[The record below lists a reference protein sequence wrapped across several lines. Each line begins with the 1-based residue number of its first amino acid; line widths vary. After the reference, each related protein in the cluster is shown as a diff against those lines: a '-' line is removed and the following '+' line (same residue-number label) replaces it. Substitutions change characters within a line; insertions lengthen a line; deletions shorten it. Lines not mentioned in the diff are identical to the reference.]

1 MADVSAAK
9 SGGSERG
16 SDREVWLSCFSS
28 ALTGLLSGN
37 QAVAY
42 EPEQLIRQAGKLA
55 DIALTKV
62 QVRHPLHSIIEGED
76 SRAGRTPGLGTPT
89 SALLGDR
96 GSAAAAA
103 AAAKERTVGDAL
115 DPAESGQPQT
125 QTRSSAFPFY
135 ASDFLAATGL
145 LSTAAVGGYIRM
157 LANAWTNGPIPDSPK
172 ALARAMNHSAG
183 DPPFEEIWAELKSK
197 WFLTK
202 RGWINC
208 RLEVVR
214 WERAVFLERQSKM
227 AQAKPQPTATPSKE
241 TRTEPKVSPSAT
253 AAAGSS
259 RR

>member
-1 MADVSAAK
+1 MAEVSAAAAK
-9 SGGSERG
+9 NGS
-16 SDREVWLSCFSS
+16 SDREVWLRCFSS
-28 ALTGLLSGN
+28 ALTGLLSGH
-37 QAVAY
+37 QAVTY

-62 QVRHPLHSIIEGED
+62 QVRHPSEADEARTARTAGASALAGD
-76 SRAGRTPGLGTPT
+76 RAG
-89 SALLGDR
+89 
-96 GSAAAAA
+96 A
-103 AAAKERTVGDAL
+103 AAAKERTVADAL
-115 DPAESGQPQT
+115 DPAEAGQPQA

-145 LSTAAVGGYIRM
+145 LSTAAVGAYIRM
-157 LANAWTNGPIPDSPK
+157 LSNAWTNGPIPDSPK

-183 DPPFEEIWAELKSK
+183 DPPFDEIWNELKPK

-214 WERAVFLERQSKM
+214 WERASFLEK
-227 AQAKPQPTATPSKE
+227 QAKMTLPVAKTESASVPAAVPKE
-241 TRTEPKVSPSAT
+241 PRVP
-253 AAAGSS
+253 AAAPAAAAA

>member
-9 SGGSERG
+9 SSG
-16 SDREVWLSCFSS
+16 SDREVWLRCFSS

-62 QVRHPLHSIIEGED
+62 QVRHPVVEVED
-76 SRAGRTPGLGTPT
+76 PRMARTPGLGTPAA
-89 SALLGDR
+89 ALLGER
-96 GSAAAAA
+96 GAAAA
-103 AAAKERTVGDAL
+103 AAAKERTVADAL
-115 DPAESGQPQT
+115 DPAESGQPQA

-145 LSTAAVGGYIRM
+145 LSTAAVGAYIRM

-214 WERAVFLERQSKM
+214 WERAIFLEKQSKVV
-227 AQAKPQPTATPSKE
+227 QAKPQPTSVAPGKDS
-241 TRTEPKVSPSAT
+241 RTEPRVSPST
-253 AAAGSS
+253 AAAPAAS

>member
-1 MADVSAAK
+1 MADVSTAK
-9 SGGSERG
+9 SGGS
-16 SDREVWLSCFSS
+16 DRDVWLSCFSS

-62 QVRHPLHSIIEGED
+62 QVRHPFLDVED
-76 SRAGRTPGLGTPT
+76 PRSARTPGLGTPAV
-89 SALLGDR
+89 ALLGER
-96 GSAAAAA
+96 GAAAAAA
-103 AAAKERTVGDAL
+103 AAAKERTVADAL

-145 LSTAAVGGYIRM
+145 LSTAAVGAYIRM

-183 DPPFEEIWAELKSK
+183 DPPFEEIWTELKSK

-214 WERAVFLERQSKM
+214 WERAIFLEKQSKV
-227 AQAKPQPTATPSKE
+227 AQAKPQPTAAPSKD
-241 TRTEPKVSPSAT
+241 TRTEPKASPSTT
-253 AAAGSS
+253 AAGAS

>member
-1 MADVSAAK
+1 MAEVSVPK
-9 SGGSERG
+9 SVN
-16 SDREVWLSCFSS
+16 SDREVWLRCFSS
-28 ALTGLLSGN
+28 ALTGLLAGN
-37 QAVAY
+37 QAVTY

-62 QVRHPLHSIIEGED
+62 QVRHPSETDE
-76 SRAGRTPGLGTPT
+76 SRLGHTPALGTPA
-89 SALLGDR
+89 SALLGAR
-96 GSAAAAA
+96 AATAAS
-103 AAAKERTVGDAL
+103 AAKERTVGDGL
-115 DPAESGQPQT
+115 DPSEAGQPQA

-145 LSTAAVGGYIRM
+145 LSAAAVGAYIRM
-157 LANAWTNGPIPDSPK
+157 LANAWTNGPIPDNPK

-183 DPPFEEIWAELKSK
+183 DPPFEEIWTELKSK

-214 WERAVFLERQSKM
+214 WERAVFLEKQTKT
-227 AQAKPQPTATPSKE
+227 APGKPEVPAKEP
-241 TRTEPKVSPSAT
+241 RTEPRVSSGT
-253 AAAGSS
+253 AASTAS

>member
-62 QVRHPLHSIIEGED
+62 QVRHPLHQVIEVED
-76 SRAGRTPGLGTPT
+76 PRTARTPGLGTPA
-89 SALLGDR
+89 SALLGER
-96 GSAAAAA
+96 GAAAAA

-145 LSTAAVGGYIRM
+145 LSTAAVGAYIRM

-214 WERAVFLERQSKM
+214 WERAIFLEKQSKA

-241 TRTEPKVSPSAT
+241 TRTEPKASSSAT
-253 AAAGSS
+253 AAAGGS

>member
-1 MADVSAAK
+1 MADVSATK
-9 SGGSERG
+9 SGG

-62 QVRHPLHSIIEGED
+62 QVRHPLVD
-76 SRAGRTPGLGTPT
+76 AGDPQAVRTPGLGTPAV
-89 SALLGDR
+89 ALVGER
-96 GSAAAAA
+96 GAGP
-103 AAAKERTVGDAL
+103 AKERTVADAL
-115 DPAESGQPQT
+115 DPAEAGQPQT
-125 QTRSSAFPFY
+125 QARSSAFPFY

-145 LSTAAVGGYIRM
+145 LSTAAVGAYIRM

-172 ALARAMNHSAG
+172 ALARSMNHSAG

-214 WERAVFLERQSKM
+214 WERAVFLEKQSKA
-227 AQAKPQPTATPSKE
+227 AQVKPQPPVAPGKE
-241 TRTEPKVSPSAT
+241 GRTEPRVSAST
-253 AAAGSS
+253 AAAGGS

>member
-76 SRAGRTPGLGTPT
+76 PRAARTPGLGTPA
-89 SALLGDR
+89 SAVPGDR
-96 GSAAAAA
+96 G
-103 AAAKERTVGDAL
+103 AKERTVGDAL
-115 DPAESGQPQT
+115 DPAEAGQPQT

-183 DPPFEEIWAELKSK
+183 DPPFEEIWAELKPK

-214 WERAVFLERQSKM
+214 WERAVFLEKQSRPSHTKPETP
-227 AQAKPQPTATPSKE
+227 AKEARS
-241 TRTEPKVSPSAT
+241 EPRVSPSAT
-253 AAAGSS
+253 AATGAS